1 MTDYPSLLV
10 DGILACGPLA
20 SGSCSDSSIRRNV
33 KGDGSGVD
41 LEMSLG
47 ARRACLIR
55 RTPSMMESL
64 APSDCRRDGLDD
76 DDDNDEDD
84 AGMSASATPCKP
96 LDVPMQYSE

>member
-64 APSDCRRDGLDD
+64 APSDCRRDGL
-76 DDDNDEDD
+76 EDD